1 MKKATK
7 IAATAGAAAVLVA
20 AGAIGMNVLAG
31 SKSTPA
37 PSAHVAAHRHAHRR
51 LPGGLRKLLGQGGV
65 VVRGTV
71 SAITSSSVTIVEA
84 GGHSVTARIGPST
97 RFYGLSVAAA
107 GKDLSTRRVR
117 GLMVES
123 RGEAAGLVL
132 RSRSG
137 AAGASVA

>member
-1 MKKATK
+1 M
-7 IAATAGAAAVLVA
+7 
-20 AGAIGMNVLAG
+20 
-31 SKSTPA
+31 
-37 PSAHVAAHRHAHRR
+37 
-51 LPGGLRKLLGQGGV
+51 GQGGV
-65 VVRGTV
+65 LVRGTV
-71 SAITSSSVTIVEA
+71 SAISSSSVTIVEA

-132 RSRSG
+132 RSRGS